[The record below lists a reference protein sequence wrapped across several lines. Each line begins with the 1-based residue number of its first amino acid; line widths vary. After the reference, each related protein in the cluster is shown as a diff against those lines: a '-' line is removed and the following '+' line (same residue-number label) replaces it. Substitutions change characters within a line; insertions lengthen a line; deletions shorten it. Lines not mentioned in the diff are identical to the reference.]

1 MKPYVAEQL
10 PPVLTAA
17 NGEKIVSA
25 AQWEQLRRPEIL
37 RIFEREVFGQAPAC
51 PDDLTVTLAAHNP
64 RALDGSAV
72 LDEYEIS
79 FSGPFGKF
87 AFPFALFLPQG
98 EGPFPATLLV
108 CNRDKAENMDLTR
121 VRRTGFWPVESIVR
135 RGYAACAFYV
145 GDVDTDEDD
154 GSVHGVQPVFTPERG
169 PHDWAT
175 IAAWAWGA
183 MRVMDAL
190 ELDAR
195 IDKAHVAVVG
205 QSRGG
210 KTSLWCAAQNPRF
223 WAIYSSNS
231 GCVGTALSHF
241 KDGET
246 LRQINEVFPYWF
258 CGAFKKYND
267 REAELPFD
275 QHQLM
280 ACVAPRLLYVSASTL
295 DDWADPEAE
304 FLGTKLAGC
313 AWKLYG
319 KETLPFD
326 AVAEPDRPLTSEC
339 MGFHNRSGEHDLTEI
354 DWMHFLDFLDRR
366 K

>member
-1 MKPYVAEQL
+1 M
-10 PPVLTAA
+10 
-17 NGEKIVSA
+17 
-25 AQWEQLRRPEIL
+25 
-37 RIFEREVFGQAPAC
+37 
-51 PDDLTVTLAAHNP
+51 
-64 RALDGSAV
+64 
-72 LDEYEIS
+72 
-79 FSGPFGKF
+79 
-87 AFPFALFLPQG
+87 
-98 EGPFPATLLV
+98 
-108 CNRDKAENMDLTR
+108 
-121 VRRTGFWPVESIVR
+121 
-135 RGYAACAFYV
+135 
-145 GDVDTDEDD
+145 
-154 GSVHGVQPVFTPERG
+154 
-169 PHDWAT
+169 
-175 IAAWAWGA
+175 
-183 MRVMDAL
+183 
-190 ELDAR
+190 
-195 IDKAHVAVVG
+195 
-205 QSRGG
+205 
-210 KTSLWCAAQNPRF
+210 
-223 WAIYSSNS
+223 
-231 GCVGTALSHF
+231 
-241 KDGET
+241 
-246 LRQINEVFPYWF
+246 RQINEVFPYWF